1 MSNRS
6 LAAARSRRS
15 PQEIVNEQA
24 FKKPPQ
30 QMPPQNHPQQNHPAQ
45 QQQNS
50 LPADNK
56 GMPQPG
62 SKLSISDAIGLITI
76 RLSKVES
83 HIMKEQSEENTNKPS
98 NNGSS
103 SDVETIMRSVI
114 SRLTALERTQ
124 DTANKN
130 VDKIQ
135 LSIKDLQENPSQP
148 IQPVSTGPD
157 PFLLELV
164 EKNEKEISELKQLV
178 IRLQTMFI
186 ETTMN
191 VQQLQQRIPVVD
203 YSAVPETVVDSNSS
217 GSGSGSVT
225 VSI

>member
-45 QQQNS
+45 QQNS
-50 LPADNK
+50 IPVDNK

-76 RLSKVES
+76 RLSKIES
-83 HIMKEQSEENTNKPS
+83 HIMKEQSEETTNKPS

-135 LSIKDLQENPSQP
+135 LAIKDLQENQSQP
-148 IQPVSTGPD
+148 NEPTQPVPTGPD
-157 PFLLELV
+157 PFLLELI

-203 YSAVPETVVDSNSS
+203 YSVVPETVVDSNSS
-217 GSGSGSVT
+217 GSVT